1 MEDGM
6 KFDEV
11 ELNFILEALDAYRE
25 LAKIRAAEVP
35 PTINGEVLPNWL
47 ISRRTADP
55 RMADHY
61 LIAMKEIEDRIL
73 EHLDS

>member
-11 ELNFILEALDAYRE
+11 ELNFILEAIDAYKE
-25 LAKIRAAEVP
+25 LAKIRAAEAP
-35 PTINGEVLPNWL
+35 PTINGKALPNWL

-55 RMADHY
+55 SMADHY
-61 LIAMKEIEDRIL
+61 LIAMKKIEDRISDY
-73 EHLDS
+73 LD

>member
-11 ELNFILEALDAYRE
+11 ELNFILEALDAYKA
-25 LAKIRAAEVP
+25 LA
-35 PTINGEVLPNWL
+35 
-47 ISRRTADP
+47 RTRHADAQ
-55 RMADHY
+55 MADHY
-61 LIAMKEIEDRIL
+61 VIAMEEIKDRIL

>member
-11 ELNFILEALDAYRE
+11 ELNFILEALDAYKE

-35 PTINGEVLPNWL
+35 AAINGEVLPNWL

-55 RMADHY
+55 SMADHY
-61 LIAMKEIEDRIL
+61 LIAMKKIEDRIL

>member
-11 ELNFILEALDAYRE
+11 ELNFILEALDAYKE
-25 LAKIRAAEVP
+25 LAKIRAADTAPAV
-35 PTINGEVLPNWL
+35 NGEHLPDWL
-47 ISRRTADP
+47 VSRRTADR

>member
-11 ELNFILEALDAYRE
+11 ELNFILEALDAYKE
-25 LAKIRAAEVP
+25 LAKIRAADAAPAV
-35 PTINGEVLPNWL
+35 NGEQLPGWL
-47 ISRRTADP
+47 VSRRTADP

-73 EHLDS
+73 AYLD

>member
-11 ELNFILEALDAYRE
+11 ELNFILEALDAYKE
-25 LAKIRAAEVP
+25 LAKIRAADAAP
-35 PTINGEVLPNWL
+35 
-47 ISRRTADP
+47 ADP

-73 EHLDS
+73 EYLG

>member
-11 ELNFILEALDAYRE
+11 ELNFILEALGAYKAIARTRHADAQ
-25 LAKIRAAEVP
+25 
-35 PTINGEVLPNWL
+35 
-47 ISRRTADP
+47 
-55 RMADHY
+55 MADHY
-61 LIAMKEIEDRIL
+61 LIAMEDIEARIL